1 MDMIHAARTRGAG
14 RKLGG
19 MANLSTSR
27 RLRGLSIALAAT
39 LGVTGLAV
47 FATAESAGA
56 APHYGYAPS
65 VQIGYTDRA
74 STHTAYD
81 WTEGV
86 NLPLGARIDTSG
98 EKHKS
103 RVYATFDLSQFAGKE
118 VFGGTV
124 RIRERSAAD
133 CTKRA
138 IEIWRT
144 NPVGETPTWGN
155 APEELTKLDEI
166 TTPEYCPTANIT
178 FDVSLAVKDAA
189 AKGEMRVT
197 FALRVPEEHEG
208 DVSYGRTLNWYN
220 SVSLNV
226 RYNSAPVLDEAQMYN
241 GGRSCATAAP
251 YPALS
256 ALADTLQVIG
266 RDPDLQQSDPL
277 RYELAL
283 WPVDDPSKRTEI
295 SVPDGSA
302 GMFST
307 GRVPGGVLVDGRSYS
322 WQARVSDGLATS
334 AWSKVCTFVVD
345 KTLPSRPQV
354 SSSNYPKADTGQWTP
369 PGVPGE
375 FTFSAGGDTDVIGFV
390 YQWYDRS
397 GGVEGCEI
405 VSGGRF
411 DCDNPLTSDMVLKA
425 DVPGGTVSVPI
436 IPPTPFTNTLYVQ
449 SVDRAGNTS
458 AAVGYEMRVPSTEPT
473 IKAIGTPEWGKSLT
487 LKFTPEPGMPGVI
500 KYEYRL
506 NNGEPRFVA
515 AGEDGTATI
524 SFITDNASGHSVSAR
539 SHSANGWISPY
550 GNWSFAFDP
559 GPGVTSDVY
568 LSDGQPHG
576 GVGVPGTFIFSPPAG
591 WSEVGYYRYSLNGED
606 FFDVPAGPDG
616 RASVTWTPERSG
628 GVNLDVY
635 VIRPDG
641 TWGDYGN
648 FYQFIVA

>member
-1 MDMIHAARTRGAG
+1 M
-14 RKLGG
+14 
-19 MANLSTSR
+19 STSTR
-27 RLRGLSIALAAT
+27 PRGLSIALAAT
-39 LGVTGLAV
+39 LGLTGLAV
-47 FATAESAGA
+47 FAAAESAAA
-56 APHYGYAPS
+56 APHYANAPS
-65 VQIGYTDRA
+65 IQIGYTDRA
-74 STHTAYD
+74 TTHTAYD

-86 NLPLGARIDTSG
+86 DLPLGARTDTKG
-98 EKHKS
+98 DRHKS

-144 NPVGETPTWGN
+144 NPVSETPTWGN

-166 TTPEYCPTANIT
+166 TTPEYCPTASIT
-178 FDVSLAVKDAA
+178 FDVSVAVQDAV
-189 AKGEMRVT
+189 AKGETRVT

-208 DVSYGRTLNWYN
+208 DVRYGRTLNWYN
-220 SVSLNV
+220 SVSLSV

-241 GGRSCATAAP
+241 GGRLCATAAP

-256 ALADTLQVIG
+256 AFADQLQVSG
-266 RDPDLQQSDPL
+266 SDPDLQQHATL
-277 RYELAL
+277 GYEFAL
-283 WPVDDPSKRTEI
+283 WPVDDPSHRTEI

-302 GMFST
+302 GMFGT
-307 GRVPGGVLVDGRSYS
+307 GTVLAGVLVDGRSYS

-345 KTLPSRPQV
+345 KTFPSRPQI
-354 SSSNYPKADTGQWTP
+354 SSANYPKADTGQWTP
-369 PGVPGE
+369 VGVPGE
-375 FTFSAGGDTDVIGFV
+375 FTFSAGGDTDVIGFA
-390 YQWYDRS
+390 YQWYNRS
-397 GGVEGCEI
+397 GGVQGCQ
-405 VSGGRF
+405 VVAGGRF
-411 DCDNPLTSDMVLKA
+411 DCEDPATSDRVVKA
-425 DVPGGTVSVPI
+425 DVPGGTVTVPI
-436 IPPTPFTNTLYVQ
+436 IPPNPFTNTLYVQ

-473 IKAIGTPEWGKSLT
+473 IKAIGTPEWGKPLT
-487 LKFTPEPGMPGVI
+487 LKFTPVPGMPGVT

-506 NNGEPRFVA
+506 NNGEPQFVT

-524 SFITDNASGHSVSAR
+524 SFITDSASGHSVSAR
-539 SHSANGWISPY
+539 SYSANGWISTE

-568 LSDGQPHG
+568 LSDGEPHG
-576 GVGVPGTFIFSPPAG
+576 GVGVPGTFIFSPPVG
-591 WSEVGYYRYSLNGED
+591 WSEVGYYRYSFNGED

-616 RASVTWTPERSG
+616 RASVTWTPETSG
-628 GVNLDVY
+628 GVGLDVF

-648 FYQFIVA
+648 FYRFTVA